1 MANFLHHSSNVGL
14 SLMVIIVHG
23 LHYLGVDKLQIKIQE
38 EDTII
43 IASTAK
49 NN

>member
-1 MANFLHHSSNVGL
+1 L
-14 SLMVIIVHG
+14 VIIVHG
-23 LHYLGVDKLQIKIQE
+23 LHFLGVDKLKIKIQE
-38 EDTII
+38 EDAII